1 MTLQHQYRPI
11 NPRLGTHYAVFASA
25 MASVVLIL
33 AMLEQLGTQK
43 LWLSHFMIVS
53 PMVLYAGVAIMTR
66 TLDIHEFFSAGRRVP
81 AVFGG
86 LSLAVTAIGGVG
98 FFALT
103 GCLYLIGFDAFAL
116 ALGWGAGF
124 AVCAVLFTPFL
135 RKSGAYTLPGF
146 FRQRFNNRS
155 LGMVAA
161 LFLLPPVLLLLA
173 AEIRIGAFVT
183 SLFVSLSFE
192 LAIVIGSV
200 IVAAIAIMGGM
211 RSVSW
216 TQSVLY
222 IVIIG
227 AYLVPVTM
235 LSLELT
241 NLPLPQLT
249 MGNLF
254 ERLSSQELAIGA
266 TQSGPVA
273 LEAALPGEQ
282 PEPALKPFLAAFA
295 ALSQSDFI
303 LLVFCFTA
311 GTATLPSLLMR
322 AGTAPSVFESR
333 RTIGWGVI
341 FFGLF
346 LVSAPAYAAFT
357 KFITL
362 QQIAEALPGQLPDWI
377 AGLRD
382 AGLAEFSDRNS
393 NGRFEATEML
403 VSRDGVT
410 LALPII
416 AGYPFILVVLVA
428 AGGISATL
436 AAAIAHAF
444 AAGTAIGEEL
454 LGNILN
460 PSATPGR
467 RLFYCRIGIIAAAV
481 SIAWLVSVWDF
492 DILPSVAWAMSLS
505 AATFFPALSLSI
517 WWPRITLLGALA
529 ALIAGFGV
537 SAGYIFLTGIS
548 GQEPWFGIS
557 HLLAGT
563 FGVPAGFAAG
573 IGVSYLTPAPNPA
586 VKAIGDEI
594 RDPSGETL
602 YDRVVRL
609 SVAADAANDTEPEP
623 DS

>member
-11 NPRLGTHYAVFASA
+11 NPRLGTHYAVFTSA

-53 PMVLYAGVAIMTR
+53 PLVLYAGVAVMTR

-103 GCLYLIGFDAFAL
+103 GSLYLIGFDALAL

-124 AVCAVLFTPFL
+124 AVCAILFTPFL

-146 FRQRFNNRS
+146 FRQRFDNRTA
-155 LGMVAA
+155 GMVAA

-173 AEIRIGAFVT
+173 AEIRIGAFVA
-183 SLFVSLSFE
+183 SLFISLSFE

-216 TQSVLY
+216 TQCVLY
-222 IVIIG
+222 VVIIG
-227 AYLVPVTM
+227 AFLIPVTI

-249 MGNLF
+249 MGSLF
-254 ERLSSQELAIGA
+254 EGLAAQEIAIGV
-266 TQSGPVA
+266 TQSGAVDI
-273 LEAALPGEQ
+273 ESALPGER
-282 PEPALKPFLAAFA
+282 PEPSLKPFLAAFGS
-295 ALSQSDFI
+295 LSQMDFV
-303 LLVFCFTA
+303 LLVFCFAA

-322 AGTAPSVFESR
+322 AGTSPSVFESR
-333 RTIGWGVI
+333 RTVGWGVI

-346 LVSAPAYAAFT
+346 LISAPAYAVFT

-362 QQIAEALPGQLPDWI
+362 QQIAEVLPGQLPDWI

-393 NGRFEATEML
+393 DGRFDASEML

-410 LALPII
+410 LALPIV
-416 AGYPFILVVLVA
+416 AGYPFILLVLVA

-436 AAAIAHAF
+436 AASVAHAF
-444 AAGTAIGEEL
+444 AAGTALSEDLFSG
-454 LGNILN
+454 ILN
-460 PSATPGR
+460 PSATPGK
-467 RLFYCRIGIIAAAV
+467 RLFYCRVGIIAAAGGV
-481 SIAWLVSVWDF
+481 AWYVNVQDF
-492 DILPSVAWAMSLS
+492 DVLTTVAWAMSLS
-505 AATFFPALSLSI
+505 AATFLPALTLAI
-517 WWPRITLLGALA
+517 WWPRISLWGVLA
-529 ALIAGFGV
+529 ALIAGFSV
-537 SAGYIFLTGIS
+537 SAGHIFLTEFS
-548 GQEPWFGIS
+548 GQKPWFGIS
-557 HLLAGT
+557 HLLAAT
-563 FGVPAGFAAG
+563 FGVPAGFIAG
-573 IGVSYLTPAPNPA
+573 IAASYLMPAPKPQ
-586 VKAIGDEI
+586 VMAIGDEI

-609 SVAADAANDTEPEP
+609 SVAADAVNGSDQ
-623 DS
+623 DSDI